1 MDTQTTP
8 LFSGSS
14 SLHRDI
20 RLQKRCRG
28 SVTLINS
35 NHRKGSMATVLANP
49 NIQPQILKECL
60 ASGECLYFSPRNV
73 VMFFS
78 INLSI
83 LNMCNSTCAL
93 EIFWIC
99 NQEWCKIKHM
109 RKSLKY
115 SEFATKSDA
124 RSNTWENL
132 CIQMW
137 SGSHPHKLKSL
148 PSTLITIAH
157 MEIGA
162 TVQELKIS
170 ITQKKGLKQKSNT
183 SVQEALFFFLSKSD
197 FGFLPVVTFFCWL
210 VYNEGTTISVLTS
223 TKEQKHV
230 ILNTINTHIIEQFT
244 DRFLPQL
251 KSKQKQTK
259 NLYRLNQLITQAILK
274 QSDAQQKGIS
284 FWQRSMVIH
293 KQILF
298 Q

>member
-1 MDTQTTP
+1 MQDQTHEKI
-8 LFSGSS
+8 FEIFWICNQEWCKIKHMRK
-14 SLHRDI
+14 SLKYSEFATKSDAR
-20 RLQKRCRG
+20 
-28 SVTLINS
+28 S
-35 NHRKGSMATVLANP
+35 NTW
-49 NIQPQILKECL
+49 E
-60 ASGECLYFSPRNV
+60 
-73 VMFFS
+73 
-78 INLSI
+78 NLWNI
-83 LNMCNSTCAL
+83 LNLQPRVMQDQTHEKIF

>member
-1 MDTQTTP
+1 MDTQTIP

-14 SLHRDI
+14 SLHRDVK
-20 RLQKRCRG
+20 LQKRCRG

-60 ASGECLYFSPRNV
+60 ALGECLYFSPRRV

-78 INLSI
+78 INSAYLY
-83 LNMCNSTCAL
+83 
-93 EIFWIC
+93 WIC
-99 NQEWCKIKHM
+99 VIPLVL
-109 RKSLKY
+109 RKY

-124 RSNTWENL
+124 RSNTWEMF

-137 SGSHPHKLKSL
+137 SGSNTHKLKSL

-157 MEIGA
+157 MEICA
-162 TVQELKIS
+162 TVRELKIS
-170 ITQKKGLKQKSNT
+170 ITQKKGLKRKSNT
-183 SVQEALFFFLSKSD
+183 SVEEALFFFLSKSD
-197 FGFLPVVTFFCWL
+197 FGFLPVVTFFCWS
-210 VYNEGTTISVLTS
+210 VYNEGTTVSVLTS

-230 ILNTINTHIIEQFT
+230 ILNTINTHIIEQFR

-259 NLYRLNQLITQAILK
+259 TLSRLNQLITQAILK